1 MRPSFTQ
8 DVNAQVAIR
17 KPIAT
22 TSGME
27 ACIGDVERASVIR
40 NSPSLRSG
48 FCCVLLNLT
57 NLSDNK
63 IRIRSAISAVWLMR
77 RFGVSVGLEMGGW

>member
-1 MRPSFTQ
+1 MRPSSTK

-22 TSGME
+22 KSGME

-40 NSPSLRSG
+40 NSPSVQAACAQDFVAS
-48 FCCVLLNLT
+48 F
-57 NLSDNK
+57 
-63 IRIRSAISAVWLMR
+63 
-77 RFGVSVGLEMGGW
+77 

>member
-1 MRPSFTQ
+1 MRPSSTQ

-27 ACIGDVERASVIR
+27 ACIGDVERASVR
-40 NSPSLRSG
+40 HSPSVQAACAQDFVAS
-48 FCCVLLNLT
+48 F
-57 NLSDNK
+57 
-63 IRIRSAISAVWLMR
+63 
-77 RFGVSVGLEMGGW
+77 

>member
-40 NSPSLRSG
+40 NSPSVQAACAQDFVAS
-48 FCCVLLNLT
+48 F
-57 NLSDNK
+57 
-63 IRIRSAISAVWLMR
+63 
-77 RFGVSVGLEMGGW
+77 